1 LSPLKQELLKQ
12 LELLQDVLAMYSK
25 VSRSKDFSKQVQ
37 DYATSRTAAV
47 SDDRKKLL
55 AQLGKLK
62 E

>member
-1 LSPLKQELLKQ
+1 
-12 LELLQDVLAMYSK
+12 MYSK